1 MVHRKRILT
10 FSGTMSDAV
19 RGYWGHDRR
28 VRHRFRLPGRAAL
41 GWLVAGLESLVIL
54 GLLWS
59 IAGVGALPG
68 ALGWLLLSYPVWYH
82 RISAPTQR
90 LNVPATAGLAWAVVY
105 PLAVLIAY
113 AAGMRPSWT
122 AIAGAAVVGLA
133 AGCALRMALS
143 ALIGRFLEQGRF
155 QLERVGV
162 VGEADDV
169 GAFVAHARAWTLGL
183 QPVML
188 FASGASKGDD
198 LTDFI
203 ARCVAARCDRIMF
216 VSVPAGLGRERLSD
230 LCKRYYV
237 DADFVSIPFDPRDSE
252 RIAERPVGFTG
263 TVVKRVFDI
272 AASAL
277 LLLALSPL
285 LLATALLIRLESPG
299 PALFRQ
305 ERMGFNGRSF
315 MIYKFRSMR
324 VMEDGRSMRQAR
336 KNDSRITRIGR
347 VLRASSIDELPQ
359 LLNVLRGDM
368 SLIGPRP
375 HAVSHDSEMERMVAS
390 YAHRNRIRPGISG
403 WAQVN
408 GFRGD
413 TSTREKIEGRVAH
426 DLYYIENWS
435 LLLDLYIVFLT
446 VFSRRTRQ
454 NAY

>member
-1 MVHRKRILT
+1 
-10 FSGTMSDAV
+10 
-19 RGYWGHDRR
+19 
-28 VRHRFRLPGRAAL
+28 
-41 GWLVAGLESLVIL
+41 
-54 GLLWS
+54 
-59 IAGVGALPG
+59 
-68 ALGWLLLSYPVWYH
+68 
-82 RISAPTQR
+82 
-90 LNVPATAGLAWAVVY
+90 
-105 PLAVLIAY
+105 
-113 AAGMRPSWT
+113 
-122 AIAGAAVVGLA
+122 
-133 AGCALRMALS
+133 
-143 ALIGRFLEQGRF
+143 
-155 QLERVGV
+155 
-162 VGEADDV
+162 
-169 GAFVAHARAWTLGL
+169 
-183 QPVML
+183 
-188 FASGASKGDD
+188 
-198 LTDFI
+198 
-203 ARCVAARCDRIMF
+203 

-375 HAVSHDSEMERMVAS
+375 HAVSHDSEMERMVTS